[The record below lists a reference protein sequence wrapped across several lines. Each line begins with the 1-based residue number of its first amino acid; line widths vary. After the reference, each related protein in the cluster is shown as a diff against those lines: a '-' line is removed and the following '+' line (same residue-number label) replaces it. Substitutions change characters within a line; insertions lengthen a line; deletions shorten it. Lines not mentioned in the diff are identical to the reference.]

1 MSTIKILYDNGIEKE
16 YKSDWKKS
24 DLNELYNSIY
34 NSMKDKINGV
44 IRLTDDKKAYLINI
58 SKISSI
64 SFSID
69 YGKNEA
75 SEN

>member
-16 YKSDWKKS
+16 YKNNWNKS
-24 DLNELYNSIY
+24 DLDELYNLIY
-34 NSMKDKINGV
+34 NGIKDNLHGA
-44 IRLTDDKKAYLINI
+44 IRLNDDKEVYLINI

-69 YGKNEA
+69 E
-75 SEN
+75 

>member
-16 YKSDWKKS
+16 YKGDWKKS
-24 DLNELYNSIY
+24 DLDELYNLIY
-34 NSMKDKINGV
+34 NSMKDKLNGA
-44 IRLTDDKKAYLINI
+44 IRLTDDKEAYLINI

-69 YGKNEA
+69 E
-75 SEN
+75 